1 MSGFPGTPTL
11 EAIEGLRLNTAVE
24 SSGTFTCSNDLINRI
39 QTMVQWTLLS
49 NLFSVQSD
57 CPAREKFQYGG
68 DIVASSDM
76 AILNYDMS
84 SFYAKTVQ
92 DHQDAARDPGW
103 FTETA
108 PFVGISAA
116 SYEAGAGPIGW
127 GLAHPLLVVQLYQ
140 YYGNERLVQRV
151 TVPLNDL
158 RPGVGRQQDVRIAG
172 FALEENDEIT
182 VEIEKNLT
190 PEDLRT
196 LPEFADVS
204 GG

>member
-1 MSGFPGTPTL
+1 MRRPTQIALLVILIATLIPVACGPKETPEQRLERLRYNHEIYPVGTTTLHDDDGVPTL
-11 EAIEGLRLNTAVE
+11 LVDLNIANQGTEPLTNLTVLVRVKGGL
-24 SSGTFTCSNDLINRI
+24 
-39 QTMVQWTLLS
+39 
-49 NLFSVQSD
+49 
-57 CPAREKFQYGG
+57 
-68 DIVASSDM
+68 
-76 AILNYDMS
+76 
-84 SFYAKTVQ
+84 
-92 DHQDAARDPGW
+92 
-103 FTETA
+103 
-108 PFVGISAA
+108 
-116 SYEAGAGPIGW
+116 
-127 GLAHPLLVVQLYQ
+127 
-140 YYGNERLVQRV
+140 GNERLVQRV